1 MRTYT
6 VRYLWA
12 HPVVLMIIASV
23 LSFPTS
29 MYAQPAVRI
38 KIVAHS
44 ETRGIPQPHT
54 IEPVDRTTT
63 IYAQS
68 SRTRIESAFRHMVI
82 IQRCD
87 IHVMY
92 VLNPTKREYTE
103 SLLPSPEQQSKAAED
118 AEQKRADNQPNL
130 SIETRTVNTG
140 ETKAAFGHTAR
151 HYITTTKQT
160 PSPELGQ
167 QPSETVVDAW
177 YLDFPDVRTCQPV
190 SLRSRGLIGDP
201 TTIEKVRPELRY
213 SGPEPQGL
221 VFSEKRTSHSVHVLA
236 TGEKRDLE
244 RTSSYEIVE
253 MSEVPIDPALF
264 EVPPG
269 FTKVE
274 KITQ

>member
-1 MRTYT
+1 
-6 VRYLWA
+6 
-12 HPVVLMIIASV
+12 MIVAAV

-29 MYAQPAVRI
+29 MHAQPAVRI

-44 ETRGIPQPHT
+44 EKRGLPHT
-54 IEPVDRTTT
+54 IEPVDRTTI
-63 IYAQS
+63 IYAQTG
-68 SRTRIESAFRHMVI
+68 RTRVESSAFRQWPAMVI

-87 IHVMY
+87 LHVMY

-103 SLLPSPEQQSKAAED
+103 SLLPSPELHSKASED
-118 AEQKRADNQPNL
+118 AEQKRADNQSNL
-130 SIETRTVNTG
+130 SIETRTVDTG
-140 ETKAAFGHTAR
+140 ETKTAFGHTAR

-160 PSPELGQ
+160 SSPELGQ

-201 TTIEKVRPELRY
+201 TLLEKVRPELKY

-221 VFSEKRTSHSVHVLA
+221 VLSEKRTSHSVHVLP
-236 TGEKRDLE
+236 TGEKRDVDL
-244 RTSSYEIVE
+244 SSSHEIVE
-253 MSEVPIDPALF
+253 MSEVPIDSALF